1 MARQKKT
8 SKQGKRATGTGQMK
22 DLERKSEREGLANDM
37 LTLQEIALAARRNL
51 SQMLWDTLCGGSDSE
66 TTLRRNRLA
75 LDSLALRQRVLVNV
89 ADIDMTTTLLGQKL
103 SLPVFIAPVGNF
115 LQLADPQGAIAVA
128 RAAIARGTTAFIS
141 TAAKPSLEAVA
152 EAAGEPLLFQLYVRS
167 DRAWV
172 KGILSRA
179 KAAGYRAICVTVD
192 RAYYSRRERDVIN
205 RFLMRESAGDPRHQ
219 ASLNWE
225 DIVWMK
231 QHTGLPMILKGIA
244 TAEDACLAVEHGA
257 DVIYVSNHG
266 GRQLDHAQASIEV
279 LPEVVAAVDGR
290 AEVLV
295 DGGILRGTDVIK
307 AIALGARAV
316 GVGKL
321 QGLALAAAGE
331 AGISKWSTSAFPI
344 TAASCWCRRAYSASE
359 NRGYSCSMIAARRG
373 SSLSSLTT
381 TIPPLFRH
389 PLPGPLPLKRE
400 REKVPSPRLRGEG

>member
-1 MARQKKT
+1 MAKRKET
-8 SKQGKRATGTGQMK
+8 SKQGKPAAGAGQMK
-22 DLERKSEREGLANDM
+22 DLERKSEREGLAKDM

-51 SQMLWDTLCGGSDSE
+51 SQTLWDTLCGGSDSE

-75 LDSLALRQRVLVNV
+75 LDSIALRQRVLVNV
-89 ADIDMTTTLLGQKL
+89 ADIDTTTTLLGQKL

-128 RAAIARGTTAFIS
+128 RGAIARGTTAFIS

-152 EAAGEPLLFQLYVRS
+152 EAASEPLLFQLYVRS

-172 KGILSRA
+172 KEILSRA

-205 RFLMRESAGDPRHQ
+205 RFLMRESGGAPGQQ
-219 ASLNWE
+219 ASLNS
-225 DIVWMK
+225 DDFVWMK
-231 QHTGLPMILKGIA
+231 QHPGLPMILKGIA

-257 DVIYVSNHG
+257 DVVYVSNHG

-331 AGISKWSTSAFPI
+331 AGIARMLELLELEIRTMMGLMGVTSLAQLNSSWLRPAQPVTGASITSAYPYFDE
-344 TAASCWCRRAYSASE
+344 TAQR
-359 NRGYSCSMIAARRG
+359 
-373 SSLSSLTT
+373 
-381 TIPPLFRH
+381 
-389 PLPGPLPLKRE
+389 
-400 REKVPSPRLRGEG
+400 

>member
-1 MARQKKT
+1 MAKK
-8 SKQGKRATGTGQMK
+8 KQPLTQRKRAPAPRPVK
-22 DLERKSEREGLANDM
+22 DFDRNPEREGLVKDM
-37 LTLQEIALAARRNL
+37 LTLQEIAIAARRNL
-51 SQMLWDTLCGGSDSE
+51 SQTLWDTLCGGSDSE

-75 LDSLALRQRVLVNV
+75 LDSIALRQRVLVNV
-89 ADIDMTTTLLGQKL
+89 ADIDTTTTLLGQKL

-115 LQLADPQGAIAVA
+115 LQLADPQGAVAVA
-128 RAAIARGTTAFIS
+128 RGAISRGTTAFIS

-152 EAAGEPLLFQLYVRS
+152 EAASEPLLFQLYVRS

-172 KGILSRA
+172 KEILLRA

-219 ASLNWE
+219 ASLSWE

-244 TAEDACLAVEHGA
+244 TAEDARLAVEHGA
-257 DVIYVSNHG
+257 DVVYVSNHG

-331 AGISKWSTSAFPI
+331 AGIARMLELLELEIRTMMGLMGVTSLAQLNPSWVRPTQPVSGASITSAYPYF
-344 TAASCWCRRAYSASE
+344 E
-359 NRGYSCSMIAARRG
+359 
-373 SSLSSLTT
+373 
-381 TIPPLFRH
+381 
-389 PLPGPLPLKRE
+389 E
-400 REKVPSPRLRGEG
+400 REA

>member
-1 MARQKKT
+1 MAKRRKT
-8 SKQGKRATGTGQMK
+8 SKQGKPAGSAGKIK
-22 DLERKSEREGLANDM
+22 DFDRNPEREGLAKGM
-37 LTLQEIALAARRNL
+37 LTLQEIAIAARRNL
-51 SQMLWDTLCGGSDSE
+51 SQTLWDTLCGGSDSE

-89 ADIDMTTTLLGQKL
+89 ADIDTTTTLLGQKL

-128 RAAIARGTTAFIS
+128 RGAISRGTTAFIS

-152 EAAGEPLLFQLYVRS
+152 EAASEPLLFQLYVRS

-172 KGILSRA
+172 KEILSRA

-331 AGISKWSTSAFPI
+331 AGIVRMLELLELEIRTMMGLMGVTSLAQLNPSWVRPTQPVSGASIMSAYPYFEE
-344 TAASCWCRRAYSASE
+344 TAWR
-359 NRGYSCSMIAARRG
+359 
-373 SSLSSLTT
+373 
-381 TIPPLFRH
+381 
-389 PLPGPLPLKRE
+389 
-400 REKVPSPRLRGEG
+400 

>member
-1 MARQKKT
+1 MVKSKRT
-8 SKQGKRATGTGQMK
+8 SKQGERAGTALKMK
-22 DLERKSEREGLANDM
+22 DLERKSEREGLAKDM
-37 LTLQEIALAARRNL
+37 LTLQEIAIAARRNL

-89 ADIDMTTTLLGQKL
+89 ADIDTTTTLLGQKL

-128 RAAIARGTTAFIS
+128 RGAISRGTTAFIS

-152 EAAGEPLLFQLYVRS
+152 EAVSEPLLFQLYVRS

-172 KGILSRA
+172 KEILSRA

-205 RFLMRESAGDPRHQ
+205 RFLMREPAGNPRHQ

-331 AGISKWSTSAFPI
+331 AGIARMLELLELEIRTMMGLMGVASLAQLNPSWLRPTQPVTGAGITSAYPYFEE
-344 TAASCWCRRAYSASE
+344 T
-359 NRGYSCSMIAARRG
+359 M
-373 SSLSSLTT
+373 
-381 TIPPLFRH
+381 
-389 PLPGPLPLKRE
+389 
-400 REKVPSPRLRGEG
+400 LR

>member
-1 MARQKKT
+1 MAKRKET
-8 SKQGKRATGTGQMK
+8 SKRGKPAARAGQMK
-22 DLERKSEREGLANDM
+22 DLERKSEREGLAKDM
-37 LTLQEIALAARRNL
+37 LTLQEIAVAARRNL
-51 SQMLWDTLCGGSDSE
+51 SQVLWDTLCGGSDSE

-75 LDSLALRQRVLVNV
+75 LDSLALRQRVLINV
-89 ADIDMTTTLLGQKL
+89 ADIDTTTTLLGQKL
-103 SLPVFIAPVGNF
+103 ALPVFIAPVGNF

-128 RAAIARGTTAFIS
+128 RGAISRGTTAFIS

-167 DRAWV
+167 DHGWV
-172 KGILSRA
+172 REILSRA

-290 AEVLV
+290 AEVLF
-295 DGGILRGTDVIK
+295 DGGVLRGADVIK

-331 AGISKWSTSAFPI
+331 AGIARMLELLELEIRTMMGVMGVTSLAQLNPSWVRPTQPVSSASITSAYPYFEEQI
-344 TAASCWCRRAYSASE
+344 RR
-359 NRGYSCSMIAARRG
+359 
-373 SSLSSLTT
+373 
-381 TIPPLFRH
+381 
-389 PLPGPLPLKRE
+389 
-400 REKVPSPRLRGEG
+400 